1 MSDPIITAHNGFR
14 SASDHLLIAFNQ
26 DEDKRFARLMMARD
40 AICYALIPEAPAGKG
55 MEWLIGTI
63 ATCIT
68 DSTDLD
74 CTSESQARYIVD
86 ELFKH
91 LKPEASK

>member
-1 MSDPIITAHNGFR
+1 MSDPIVTAHNGFR

-26 DEDKRFARLMMARD
+26 DEGKRFARLMMARD

-55 MEWLIGTI
+55 EEWLVDTI
-63 ATCIT
+63 ANAII
-68 DSTDLD
+68 DSTDYD
-74 CTSESQARYIVD
+74 CTAESQARYIVN

-91 LKPEASK
+91 LKPEDV